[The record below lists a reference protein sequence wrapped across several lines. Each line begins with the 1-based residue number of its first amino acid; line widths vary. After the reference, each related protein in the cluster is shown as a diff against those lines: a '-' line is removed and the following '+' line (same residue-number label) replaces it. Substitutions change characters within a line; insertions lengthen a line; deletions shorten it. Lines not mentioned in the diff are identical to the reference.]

1 MKFVDEF
8 RDKALAEK
16 IISNINVLAKRIGCV
31 NPTSVRKGGVNPAF
45 TYCEE
50 KLGVKRSGVNL
61 MEVCGTHTVAVFKS
75 GIKQILPSN
84 VALLSGPGC
93 PVCVTPADLI
103 DKAIFLSRLKGITIA
118 TFGDML
124 RVPGSDSSLE
134 KERSKGADVRVIYSG
149 LDALEF
155 AEKNPDKKIVLFA
168 IGFETTSPGIA
179 CVVDQAHRK
188 GVKNFFILSGHRLIP
203 PAMKALLDGKE
214 IKIDGFICPGHVS
227 TIIGSQP
234 YVFIARDYHIPC
246 VVSGFEPLDVLQ
258 SVYMLLKQINDNEA
272 KVEIEYRRCVRPEGN
287 PFALKSV
294 FKFFETVDSSWRG
307 LGLIPQSGLKLK
319 KRYACF
325 DAEKEFDFT
334 FCPRRTQKS
343 KACICAEVL
352 RGVKSPPECSLFGRK
367 CTPERPVGPCMVSS
381 EGTCA
386 AYYKYSIPP
395 FEG

>member
-1 MKFVDEF
+1 MKFIDEF

-16 IISNINVLAKRIGCV
+16 IITNINLLAKGIGRI
-31 NPTSVRKGGVNPAF
+31 KPASS
-45 TYCEE
+45 YSKE
-50 KLGVKRSGVNL
+50 KLQGRRGRVNL

-75 GIKQILPSN
+75 GIKQMLPSN

-103 DKAIFLSRLKGITIA
+103 DKAIFLSRRKEVVLVS
-118 TFGDML
+118 FGDML

-134 KERSKGADVRVIYSG
+134 KERSKGADVRVIYSA
-149 LDALEF
+149 LDALEL
-155 AEKNPDKKIVLFA
+155 AKQNPGKKIVFFA

-179 CVVDQAHRK
+179 CVVEQAHK
-188 GVKNFFILSGHRLIP
+188 KEVKNFFILSGHRLIP

-234 YVFIARDYHIPC
+234 YDFIARDYHIPC

-258 SVYMLLKQINDNEA
+258 SVYMLLKQISDNEA

-287 PFALKSV
+287 PLALKTVTQV
-294 FKFFETVDSSWRG
+294 FGKVDSSWRG
-307 LGLIPQSGLKLK
+307 LGLIPKSGLRLK
-319 KRYACF
+319 KRYARF
-325 DAEKEFDFT
+325 DAEKKFDFT
-334 FCPRRTQKS
+334 LCSRRTQKS
-343 KACICAEVL
+343 KGCICAEVL
-352 RGVKSPPECSLFGRK
+352 RGVKSPLQCSLFGRK

-386 AYYKYSIPP
+386 AYYKYQTGYRS
-395 FEG
+395 